1 MDLTEAKVQSL
12 DYRVPA
18 KPEAGPRKLISD
30 ALRAKLAAGEA
41 EKLAGEL
48 VLVAT
53 TAKRD
58 SDKVAAIAEITDR
71 TEGKAVQSIR
81 HAGVFM
87 VAAPGAEALAALD
100 SWAGD
105 DE

>member
-1 MDLTEAKVQSL
+1 MDLIEAKVQSV
-12 DYRVPA
+12 DYKVPA

-30 ALRAKLAAGEA
+30 ALRAKLADGEA

-53 TAKRD
+53 TAKRN
-58 SDKVAAIAEITDR
+58 SDKIAAIAEITDR
-71 TEGKAVQSIR
+71 TEGKAIQSIR

-87 VAAPGAEALAALD
+87 VAAPSAEAIAALD
-100 SWAGD
+100 GWAGD
-105 DE
+105 E